1 MWIRSELKSTAKAQL
16 KANYWHAVVVGAI
29 LTFLLGSGANS
40 VRESAQDSDS
50 SSDISNMSVDHLL
63 TIIAVAGT
71 AIVLALIISLLLRIF
86 VWNPLTVGCQKF
98 FVNCKYGN
106 AVVKDMGFAFKN
118 GYYKNVGTVMFF
130 RTLFTYLW
138 SLLFIIPGIV
148 KSYEYMMIPYLLAE
162 NPEMPREEAFARSKE
177 MMQGQKWNTFVL
189 DLSFIGWM
197 LLGAVTCGLVAL
209 FYGAPYQY
217 MTRAELY
224 HTLKNQQ

>member
-1 MWIRSELKSTAKAQL
+1 MWTRSELKSTAKVQL

-40 VRESAQDSDS
+40 VRESVQDSGS
-50 SSDISNMSVDHLL
+50 SSDLSDFSADSLA
-63 TIIAVAGT
+63 TIFAIAGT

-86 VWNPLTVGCQKF
+86 LWNPITVGCQKF

-106 AVVKDMGFAFKN
+106 AVVKDIGFAFKN
-118 GYYKNVGTVMFF
+118 GYYKNVGSVMFF

-162 NPEMPREEAFARSKE
+162 NPTMSRQEAFARSKE
-177 MMQGQKWNTFVL
+177 MMQGQKWNAFVL
-189 DLSFIGWM
+189 DFSFIGWI
-197 LLGAVTCGLVAL
+197 LLGTVTCGLVAL

-217 MTRAELY
+217 MTHAELY
-224 HTLKNQQ
+224 HALKNQQ